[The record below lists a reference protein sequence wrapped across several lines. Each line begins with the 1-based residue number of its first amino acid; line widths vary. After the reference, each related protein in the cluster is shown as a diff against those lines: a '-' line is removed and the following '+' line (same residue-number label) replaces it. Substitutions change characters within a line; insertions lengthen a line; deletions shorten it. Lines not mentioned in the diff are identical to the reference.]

1 MHNLHIP
8 TPHTLAPTPLPAA
21 VLAHL
26 HDADAALT
34 WLRAH
39 LCPGAAL
46 RTDSRAVQPGDAFLA
61 WPGRRTDAR
70 LHVAQAIE
78 RGAVACLLES
88 RDLPPELPGE
98 LCPAEGPQ
106 VALALVNGLKALA
119 GPIAAAWYGQPSQH
133 LRMLA
138 VTGTNGKTSTAWW
151 LAQALC
157 AHAATQGRSHQPCAL
172 VGTLGV
178 GIAPHLSDTGMT
190 TPDAVALQAAL
201 AGFVQQGAVACAM
214 EASSIGL
221 AEHRLAGT
229 RLHTAIFTNCTQD
242 HLDYHGSMQAY
253 WQAKAALF
261 DWPGLRAA
269 VVNVDDP
276 HGQMLAH
283 TLRSRTALDLWTVA
297 VRPDAPGQ
305 GQSLP
310 RLYARNLRPTARG
323 MCFEVVQT
331 DPASGAIQECASLHT
346 VMLGEFN
353 AANLLGVVAAL
364 RTLGLTLERAVQV
377 CAGLHA
383 PPGRMEHV
391 RLHDGAGAATD
402 AGQDAARTAPLPL
415 VVVDYAHTPDAL
427 AKALS
432 ALGPQAKARAGR
444 LWCVF
449 GCGGDRD
456 SSKRA
461 LMGAAAQAGADA
473 VIVTSDNPRS
483 EDPQRILED
492 ILQGMAGGA
501 SCATVAVEA
510 DRAAA
515 IHMAVRQADP
525 RDIILLAG
533 KGHETCQEVA
543 GRKNYF
549 CDRAQA
555 RAALQ
560 SRANA
565 ASLCAASP
573 AGDAA
578 PALTLGAALH
588 WVAAQDASARIVAG
602 RADTAIARVHTDSR
616 SVRAGDLFVALKGQ
630 RMDAHAFLHDAAR
643 QGAAAAIVQH
653 DGDAALLPPGLPL
666 LAVADTTAALGAL
679 SAGWRMQFD
688 LPLVAVTGS
697 NGKTTVT
704 QMLASIFRAHA
715 GEAGAFA
722 TQGNFN
728 NAIGVP
734 LTLLRLNAAHRV
746 GVVELGMNHPG
757 EISQLARL
765 CRPTVALVNNA
776 QREHQEFMH
785 TVQAVAEENGSV
797 ISYLGADGVA
807 VLPADG
813 EDGAHIALWR
823 TLAGSRRVLTF
834 GGAQAD
840 VQAAAV
846 QWHEGAW
853 HLRLHTPVGDCA
865 TVLHIA
871 GRHNVRNALAVAA
884 CAVAAGV
891 GVQAIAQGLSQFR
904 PVQGRSG
911 LSRIQYQGRWLD
923 VVDDSYNANPDSVQ
937 AAIDVLA
944 SLPGPRLLVLG
955 DMGEVGSEGPHF
967 HREAGASARAAG
979 IETLLAVGPL
989 ARHAVTAFGAGA
1001 MHFHDMSALLRAVP
1015 VRAACGV
1022 RSVLVKG
1029 SRSMRMEQVIH
1040 ALHRSAAA
1048 PAPGPVDAAATAPVH
1063 EGAPTC

>member
-8 TPHTLAPTPLPAA
+8 TPTPHTLASAPLSTAALAYLHDVDAA
-21 VLAHL
+21 V
-26 HDADAALT
+26 D
-34 WLRAH
+34 WLRAY
-39 LCPGAAL
+39 LIPGAAL
-46 RTDSRAVQPGDAFLA
+46 RTDSRVVQPGDAFLA
-61 WPGRRTDAR
+61 WPGQRTDAR

-78 RGAVACLLES
+78 RGAVACLIEGQN
-88 RDLPPELPGE
+88 LPPELSGE
-98 LCPAEGPQ
+98 LCAADGSQ
-106 VALALVNGLKALA
+106 VALALVNDLKALA

-157 AHAATQGRSHQPCAL
+157 AHAAMDGRSRQSCAL

-178 GIAPHLSDTGMT
+178 GIAPNLADTGMT

-221 AEHRLAGT
+221 AEHRMAGT

-242 HLDYHGSMQAY
+242 HLDYHGSMAAY

-283 TLRSRTALDLWTVA
+283 TLRSRPALDLWTVA
-297 VRPDAPGQ
+297 VVPDDPVQ
-305 GQSLP
+305 GQPLA
-310 RLYARNLRPTARG
+310 RLYAQNLHPTARG
-323 MCFEVVQT
+323 MRFDVVET
-331 DPASGAIQECASLHT
+331 DSASGVVLERASLHT

-364 RTLGLTLERAVQV
+364 RTLGLTLERSLAV

-391 RLHDGAGAATD
+391 SLHDSADINAGKD
-402 AGQDAARTAPLPL
+402 ASHTASVPL

-427 AKALS
+427 AKALC
-432 ALGPQAKARAGR
+432 ALRPQARVRGGR

-456 SSKRA
+456 RSKRP
-461 LMGAAAQAGADA
+461 LMGAAAQTGADA

-483 EDPQRILED
+483 EDPQRILEG
-492 ILQGMAGGA
+492 ILQGMAAGA
-501 SCATVAVEA
+501 SCATVAVEV

-515 IHMAVRQADP
+515 IHMAVRRADP

-533 KGHETCQEVA
+533 KGHETYQEVA
-543 GRKNYF
+543 GCRHYF

-560 SRANA
+560 SRAGA
-565 ASLCAASP
+565 AVSSMF
-573 AGDAA
+573 
-578 PALTLGAALH
+578 TLGAALH

-602 RADTAIARVHTDSR
+602 CSGTAIARVHTDSR

-653 DGDAALLPPGLPL
+653 DCDAVHLPPGLPL
-666 LAVADTTAALGAL
+666 LAVTDTTAALGAL

-734 LTLLRLNAAHRV
+734 LTLLRLSGAHRV

-757 EISQLARL
+757 EISYLARL

-797 ISYLGADGVA
+797 IHYLGIDGVA

-813 EDGAHIALWR
+813 EDAAHIALWR
-823 TLAGSRRVLTF
+823 TLAGARRVLTF

-853 HLRLHTPVGDCA
+853 HMRLHTPVGDCV

-871 GRHNVRNALAVAA
+871 GRHNVRNALAAAA

-911 LSRIQYQGRWLD
+911 LSRIQYQGRSLD

-1040 ALHRSAAA
+1040 ALHRSAADLTSV
-1048 PAPGPVDAAATAPVH
+1048 PGDAAATASVY
-1063 EGAPTC
+1063 EGASTC